1 MRKLIREYESLC
13 TLGLP
18 ARELTPIAIDL
29 MEKIMVGSHFCL
41 TRANARFEVI
51 DCYMKEPIPDAYAN
65 LYAERFHD
73 RLEGEAGP
81 TFSAMLRDR
90 IPLVNYSAAG
100 ARFFDSAMYKEIF
113 QPLGLQHAARVAVI
127 EGEHRHGTLS
137 ISRPVGGRAF
147 SARDEQL
154 LLHLARY
161 LAQALELERQEKLVR
176 GDDADRLG
184 EGVLLLDLAGNILHG
199 CPVGLRLFHE
209 ATRSNGAGQQPAA
222 TRATLPIDLANQAVL
237 EQTARELAL
246 DNHRGQ
252 FGFLPMLM
260 RSITAKGDAPVAVTV
275 RRRGS
280 FASRLWLESER
291 FPLSGRERQ
300 IAVLLGAGYGYE
312 GIADHLDLSRNTT
325 VSYVRRTY
333 EKLGINQRERLVRTL
348 LTAPAGR
355 DDE

>member
-1 MRKLIREYESLC
+1 MKKLLREYESLC

-18 ARELTPIAIDL
+18 AGELTPIAIDL
-29 MEKIMVGSHFCL
+29 MEQIMPGGYFCF
-41 TRANARFEVI
+41 TRANAQFEVI

-81 TFSAMLRDR
+81 TFSEMLRDK
-90 IPLVNYSAAG
+90 IPLVNYSASG
-100 ARFFDSAMYKEIF
+100 SRFFDSAMYKEIF

-127 EGEHRHGTLS
+127 DGEHSHGTLS
-137 ISRPVGGRAF
+137 VSRPVGGKAF
-147 SARDEQL
+147 SAREEQL

-161 LAQALELERQEKLVR
+161 LAHALERERKDNLVS
-176 GDDADRLG
+176 GDNADKLG
-184 EGVLLLDLAGNILHG
+184 EGFLLLDRAGNILHG

-209 ATRSNGAGQQPAA
+209 ATRANGAGQQPAA
-222 TRATLPIDLANQAVL
+222 TRTTLPVELANRAGP
-237 EQTARELAL
+237 EHATPEFAL

-252 FGFLPMLM
+252 FGFRPVLM
-260 RSITAKGDAPVAVTV
+260 RSASSKNEAPVAVTV

-280 FASRLWLESER
+280 IAARLWLESER

-312 GIADHLDLSRNTT
+312 DIAGHLDLSRNTA

-333 EKLGINQRERLVRTL
+333 DKLGINQREQLLRTML
-348 LTAPAGR
+348 ASSGG
-355 DDE
+355 